1 MALKPDHDKLKS
13 KLADAQQNLEDET
26 IKRIDLQN
34 QLQTAQEEAK
44 FNSTILT
51 QQLNE
56 SKVRKTMEYEELDG
70 KFRDEYDN
78 KLAASLQ
85 TMREDYE
92 LKLSENKQGFSAIYD
107 KKIQD
112 LQDRLAKERGSAASA
127 IQEMKEANT
136 RVSGMSSKI
145 TELEASNNVLNLRLK
160 ELQDQMDEQ
169 ARVHRAD
176 LFKKDHEIDYLQEQ
190 INANTKEYE
199 ELLEVK
205 IALDLEIAA
214 YRKLL
219 EGEESR
225 LGLSMDAGDGG
236 EGGRAPKRKRMME
249 EEEYSG
255 VNITTSF
262 TAPSVLLI
270 EPLDAEPQ
278 SIKVS
283 NTGEEEVSLGGYLLK
298 STGQGLATE
307 YKFHRTVKCP
317 AGGSVTVWSSTAG
330 VDHDPKEGEVVA
342 TRETKKVVD
351 THGSARKFSGR
362 RSGATR
368 E

>member
-1 MALKPDHDKLKS
+1 MEAQRHKTQSREAESKFKERQAELDRLDRANKMLENQLADVKAKNENLANEKNRATDELKALKPDHDKLQS
-13 KLADAQQNLEDET
+13 KLADAQRNLEDET

-136 RVSGMSSKI
+136 RVSGMTSKI
-145 TELEASNNVLNLRLK
+145 TELEASNNVLNQRLK

-270 EPLDAEPQ
+270 EPLDEEPQ

-283 NTGEEEVSLGGYLLK
+283 SILNYVFISY
-298 STGQGLATE
+298 
-307 YKFHRTVKCP
+307 
-317 AGGSVTVWSSTAG
+317 
-330 VDHDPKEGEVVA
+330 
-342 TRETKKVVD
+342 
-351 THGSARKFSGR
+351 
-362 RSGATR
+362 
-368 E
+368 